1 MNKDHALHNSKSI
14 FIRDQLINSYLGW
27 DQEASKEKLLEVF
40 GAFGPHVKEML
51 DLVDSSTL
59 KVWSLLDMERIP
71 RWYRGRLALLGD
83 AAHPFMPCRS
93 TTLRCGV
100 SSSSYSLLIL
110 RCL

>member
-1 MNKDHALHNSKSI
+1 MNRDCSYHNYKFAFGKDWLTS
-14 FIRDQLINSYLGW
+14 SYIGW

-40 GAFGPHVKEML
+40 GAFGPQVKEML

-71 RWYRGRLALLGD
+71 RWYKGRLALLGD

-93 TTLRCGV
+93 TALVRFL
-100 SSSSYSLLIL
+100 SFNLPY
-110 RCL
+110 